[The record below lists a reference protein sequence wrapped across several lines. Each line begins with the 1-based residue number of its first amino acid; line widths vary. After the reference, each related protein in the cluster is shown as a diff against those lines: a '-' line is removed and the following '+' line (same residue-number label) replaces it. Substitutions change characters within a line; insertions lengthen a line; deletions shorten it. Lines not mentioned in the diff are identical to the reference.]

1 MHFVYCSSPVATIFL
16 YVMSTDSASSQQRKP
31 KITKQES
38 SSNDESYKDGIKQ
51 KLIQKQ
57 KELKTLQTK
66 YDSLND
72 LYRALEINHN
82 EQSKIHKQHIEAL
95 KAENKKLSEKQMT
108 YDQTLKSAMNRL
120 KELQAKYDEM
130 KPDYDRLKAM
140 ESEYNG
146 YWIKLDKIH
155 SKNEQ
160 KINALK
166 QENEALSQQIIELK
180 TIKKNMVEPSSEK
193 HKAALLQ
200 IAQLKSQK
208 SLASSNEEMNDDD
221 DDDESGLQAKYEKLL
236 SENAKL
242 KQCSSTSENKMFKL
256 FEVKCA
262 KQRNDY
268 KQQIDDMK
276 EKYVEFLLEFKRLK
290 EKNQELMAENEAL
303 YQIKRQTKR
312 FL

>member
-1 MHFVYCSSPVATIFL
+1 
-16 YVMSTDSASSQQRKP
+16 MSTDAASSQQSKP
-31 KITKQES
+31 KLTKQES
-38 SSNDESYKDGIKQ
+38 RSNDGIKQ

-95 KAENKKLSEKQMT
+95 KTENKKLSERQMT
-108 YDQTLKSAMNRL
+108 YNQTLKSTMNKLR
-120 KELQAKYDEM
+120 ELQGQYDEM
-130 KPDYDRLKAM
+130 KPDYDRLKAV
-140 ESEYNG
+140 ESEHNG
-146 YWIKLDKIH
+146 YWLKLDKIH

-166 QENEALSQQIIELK
+166 QENQALSQQIIELK
-180 TIKKNMVEPSSEK
+180 TIKKIMVEPSSEK

-208 SLASSNEEMNDDD
+208 SLASNQEMDDD
-221 DDDESGLQAKYEKLL
+221 DDDNESGLQVKYEKLL

-242 KQCSSTSENKMFKL
+242 KQCSSNRNESKMFKL

-268 KQQIDDMK
+268 KQQIDEMK

-303 YQIKRQTKR
+303 YEIKRQTKR